1 MFGGFGG
8 IRLFERFKILALP
21 DDGETVFCCNGGD
34 ALDNERAL
42 FEITVVH

>member
-1 MFGGFGG
+1 MFGEFGG
-8 IRLFERFKILALP
+8 IRLLEYFEILAFP

-34 ALDNERAL
+34 ALDNERGL